1 MPAQRPRAAF
11 EPISPDLD
19 IQELLDSSS
28 NFEVADRIHCDALDE
43 YGLEKFGEL
52 VALHV
57 VDGGK
62 PLIVEG
68 FNERLDSS
76 VFSEK
81 WLRTHHGKK
90 SKSWLKLFSI
100 TLVSDYFLLNNS
112 GKCSKPD
119 YEVRPLSYGWS
130 LP

>member
-19 IQELLDSSS
+19 IQELLDSSP
-28 NFEVADRIHCDALDE
+28 NLELADRIHCDALDE
-43 YGLEKFGEL
+43 YGLEKFEEL

-57 VDGGK
+57 VNGGK
-62 PLIVEG
+62 PLIVER

-90 SKSWLKLFSI
+90 SKPFPILFSI
-100 TLVSDYFLLNNS
+100 SIGSDYYFQRQWKIL
-112 GKCSKPD
+112 GT
-119 YEVRPLSYGWS
+119 
-130 LP
+130 